1 MSVRK
6 PSRETLLVPSS
17 PSQEATP
24 SSQAAVE
31 RKQQWPPITV
41 LICSLNE
48 APNLAHVLPKIPS
61 QVDEVLLVDGH
72 STDGT
77 VEVAKRLRPD
87 IHVLYQP
94 GQGKAEALRYGI
106 EQATGEIIVTLDAD
120 GETDPEDMPR
130 FIEPLLAGYDFVKG
144 SRFATGWRHKPPHR
158 LLGNFVIANTCNI
171 LYGTRFTDLC
181 SGYNA
186 FWKNIL
192 DRANI
197 WADDGWNYEPLII
210 ARVLRA
216 GLKVREVAQT
226 FGGRIGEE
234 SKLGSW
240 GQGLTSIK
248 VLVRERFSSA
258 YRPTLRDE

>member
-1 MSVRK
+1 MSFK
-6 PSRETLLVPSS
+6 KASGEKLPLPGSS
-17 PSQEATP
+17 PPEATP
-24 SSQAAVE
+24 SPEAAAE
-31 RKQQWPPITV
+31 GNQQWPTITA
-41 LICSLNE
+41 LFCSLNE
-48 APNLAHVLPKIPS
+48 APNLSRVLPKIPS

-77 VEVAKRLRPD
+77 VELAKRLRPD
-87 IHVLYQP
+87 IRVLYQ
-94 GQGKAEALRYGI
+94 QGRGKCDALRYGV

-144 SRFATGWRHKPPHR
+144 SRFATGWKHKPPHR

-186 FWKNIL
+186 FWKSVL

-226 FGGRIGEE
+226 FGGRISEE
-234 SKLGSW
+234 SKLGDW
-240 GQGLTSIK
+240 GQGFKSMR

-258 YRPTLRDE
+258 FRPTLKDE